1 MNVSH
6 EKCLLSSSPYP
17 ARFGLADDERSLSA
31 PEHAVPD
38 VRGVPRLRRIDGVE
52 VERLIESVEEALAA
66 AKHDGR
72 DGDPDLVEMTRA
84 QRLADLVSPTHD
96 VEVLTAGR
104 LPPSPAGLFYPAL

>member
-66 AKHDGR
+66 AKH
-72 DGDPDLVEMTRA
+72 
-84 QRLADLVSPTHD
+84 
-96 VEVLTAGR
+96 AGAMVIQTSSR
-104 LPPSPAGLFYPAL
+104 